1 VKPEPIPALNTDFR
15 AAVARLRAAGRVRTL
30 NREAD
35 PEYEIAA
42 LMKQL
47 DGADA
52 LFFPKVKGHA
62 LPVLGNLLCSQAN
75 CEAAFGVGFREIRQ
89 FVARALGNPIPPQRV
104 TSAPC
109 QEHVH
114 KEQFDIGRMLPVL
127 RHTESDSGRFIT
139 AGIVV
144 VQDPE
149 TGVYNASYHRLQL
162 LGPKRTGIKLDFGR
176 HLRIAY
182 ERAQKMKQDLPIAV
196 CVGTDLAVHYTAA
209 TMGAQM
215 PESADELAVAG
226 GLRGSPLPVVKCI
239 THDLLIPAETEIVLE
254 GKLRWEGTVRE
265 GPFAEFIGYLSP
277 EGDAPVFDVAAL
289 THRTDPI
296 YLAINGYGRETV
308 MLRKYVMEAS
318 LLKALQAGVPII
330 HDAEMTA
337 GGLHRFIAVLSVKK
351 TSPQQEGLQR
361 NAILA
366 AFATLKDLDIVIAVD
381 DDIDIRDPVDVEYA
395 LATRM
400 EASRDVFVIPD
411 ARGHEYVRAGNNGI
425 VSKLGIDAT
434 VPFEEK
440 ARFARASFKP
450 VQINAAEWLK

>member
-1 VKPEPIPALNTDFR
+1 MKPEVLPALNTSFR
-15 AAVARLRAAGRVRTL
+15 DALQRLRAAGRVKTL

-35 PEYEIAA
+35 PDLEIAA
-42 LMKQL
+42 LMKRL
-47 DGADA
+47 DGAEA
-52 LFFPKVKGHA
+52 LLFPKVKGHKV
-62 LPVLGNLLCSQAN
+62 PVIGNLLASQAN
-75 CEAAFGVGFREIRQ
+75 CEAAFGVGYREIRE
-89 FVARALGNPIPPQRV
+89 FVARALGSPVAPQKV
-104 TSAPC
+104 TKAAC
-109 QEHVH
+109 QENVH
-114 KEQFDIGRMLPVL
+114 REFDLGRMLPVL
-127 RHTESDSGRFIT
+127 RHTEADSGRFIT
-139 AGIVV
+139 AGIVIV
-144 VQDPE
+144 KDPE

-162 LGPKRTGIKLDFGR
+162 LGPKQTGVKLDFGR
-176 HLRIAY
+176 HLRLAY
-182 ERAQKMKQDLPIAV
+182 ERAQKLKQDLPIAV
-196 CVGTDLAVHYTAA
+196 CIGTDLAVHYTAA

-239 THDLLIPAETEIVLE
+239 TQDLWIPAETEIVLE
-254 GKLRWEGTVRE
+254 GKMKWQGTVRE

-277 EGDAPVFDVAAL
+277 EGDSPVFDVEAV
-289 THRTDPI
+289 THRNEPV
-296 YLAINGYGRETV
+296 YHAINGYGRETV

-318 LLKALQAGVPII
+318 LLKALQAAVPII

-366 AFATLKDLDIVIAVD
+366 AFATLKDLDLVIAVD

-411 ARGHEYVRAGNNGI
+411 ARGHEYVRAGKNG
-425 VSKLGIDAT
+425 VVAKLGIDAT

-440 ARFARASFKP
+440 ARFARASFRN
-450 VQINAAEWLK
+450 VEIRESEWLK

>member
-1 VKPEPIPALNTDFR
+1 MKPENLPALNTDFR
-15 AAVARLRAAGRVRTL
+15 AALTRLRAAGRLRTL

-35 PEYEIAA
+35 SDLEIAA
-42 LMKQL
+42 IMKRL
-47 DGADA
+47 DGAEA
-52 LFFPKVKGHA
+52 LLFPKVKGHS
-62 LPVLGNLLCSQAN
+62 LPVIGNLLASQAN
-75 CEAAFGVGFREIRQ
+75 CEAAFGVGYREIRE
-89 FVARALGNPIPPQRV
+89 FVARALGNPVAPQKV
-104 TSAPC
+104 SKAPC
-109 QEHVH
+109 QEHVF
-114 KEQFDIGRMLPVL
+114 KDNFNIGRMLPVM
-127 RHTESDSGRFIT
+127 RHTEADNGRFIT

-144 VQDPE
+144 VQDPH

-162 LGPKRTGIKLDFGR
+162 LGPKQTAIKLDFGR

-196 CVGTDLAVHYTAA
+196 CLGTDLAVHYTAA

-239 THDLLIPAETEIVLE
+239 TNDLFIPSETEIVLE
-254 GKLRWEGTVRE
+254 GRLRWEGTVRE

-296 YLAINGYGRETV
+296 YHAINGYGRETV

-318 LLKALQAGVPII
+318 LLKALQASVPII
-330 HDAEMTA
+330 HDAEMGA

-366 AFATLKDLDIVIAVD
+366 AFATLKDLDLVIAVD

-425 VSKLGIDAT
+425 VAKLGIDAT

-450 VQINAAEWLK
+450 VEIKDSEWLK